1 MTDNKPGW
9 KPEDEEALKALIRET
24 VTAAGPLPPG
34 VIPSKVKERLKG
46 RATGDLDID
55 AYIKE
60 ILAETKRR

>member
-1 MTDNKPGW
+1 MNDNNDW
-9 KPEDEEALKALIRET
+9 KPDDEDALKALIRAT
-24 VTAAGPLPPG
+24 VMAAGPIPPDA
-34 VIPSKVKERLKG
+34 IPSKVKQRLKG